1 MGFFDFITDPI
12 EKVVDWV
19 QDITE
24 DIPIIGDVI
33 GFAGDIIDVG
43 IGLIS
48 GDLFDIPEIGNSPT
62 YASNQIGN
70 TISEGIFASRCYGL
84 CKIGGN
90 KIRFNAAD
98 DTDLRIIVSHCLG
111 EIDGITEWYVND
123 IAWGD
128 LTGAHTKTEYKGTW
142 AQTADARFTSRECA
156 YRGRAYTA
164 FTFVKNDKQ
173 VGYNPNITVTLNGL
187 KCLPLAGGA
196 AAVTRNNAVILYD
209 FYLNVEEKV
218 AGNLDLNSFKSLEAL
233 CNEVPAGSSLPRYR
247 FDFNFDTNMTINDA
261 KKLLWHSFNGQVIMS
276 QGKYKCVWD
285 SAQEADGAGGL
296 QAKSV
301 SHAFDMDNIVKGS
314 LTWSQPETPNI
325 VRIHYIDSD
334 NSYQKTSVEIRDE
347 NDIDINGEILHE
359 ESCYYITNAELARR
373 RAQYK
378 FNKFKYENYRCQL
391 QGFSDAGDLEIY
403 DLATVTHTLPGWTTK
418 QFLISSKTDTPN
430 GQPIF
435 TLQAYYSGIYD
446 DAQVGEQ
453 AGYESTLP
461 NPYQVP
467 AASTSISSVMTAV
480 GTAYDFDAV
489 RVSFIPPTTD
499 PFYAYSEI
507 YASKDD
513 STYYY
518 VGRDGTGTFTFN
530 ALGVVYEPGDTCY
543 IKIRSVSTY
552 GVSEDL
558 PGTASTSI
566 LISSTMRLGGFYAGL
581 DFFGDAEVPA
591 DAKILLDK
599 TNTLMRIGATSG
611 EYITVDGD
619 YGGVPAVVTSNYVSG
634 FMGAGLLLKSDLL
647 EVGNIAARGI
657 IRTSV
662 FESNSVSV
670 HSGSDITVKGGDVLA
685 EDMSADD
692 ADTFTRVTTTGDTR
706 VTTTGDTRILAGVG
720 SLTIEGNDTFAAGD
734 ILYIKEGLDAEWL
747 EVLSAALAPTYG
759 VLRDKAGD
767 YADGSNPAWTKGAT
781 VVNYGQSGDGGIYVT
796 ASDTNAPYLSIFTHA
811 GEPWNTITTH
821 IREGNLNGYAG
832 YTTDVYGW
840 ASYIDA
846 NNFIK
851 IDPTNGIRMS
861 GSITIT
867 NPSDINTNAIT
878 NGAGWTDDTTADTAE
893 GNAQTA
899 ITNAATAQGAA
910 EDAQG
915 DATTAL
921 SSLTDIAADTKVTPV
936 EKLTAKQLWDAIVV
950 EGTATTGTIPVQA
963 AALSVA
969 DTDFDTAYAALN
981 VYLNTTL
988 TVFTS
993 MTTST
998 TVVRAT
1004 WDTAW
1009 KNYYDERTQLLN
1021 AIAAKAALLADLAQ
1035 CTGDLDDIADG
1046 TYGKVLTTSI
1056 SAGKIVLTAGVSG
1069 SLPVANSEAK
1079 CTDATAD
1086 KTSTHESAT
1095 VAALTG
1101 HTLDGLAN
1109 GATYG
1114 RVQLGSLNGGYV
1126 DLLRMSADSTERL
1139 LVTASGIEGYANNVK
1154 NFELASGI
1162 AYLGDQAN
1170 EHIKLSSAGLQIK
1183 DGAVLYATYGAT
1195 TTLGLTASEHISLS
1209 ATAIQFKDG
1218 ATVLTEISGGNVL
1231 VGQIG
1236 ANQSNVYITSGA
1248 IQLRN
1253 NVTPKITLAADGSIA
1268 LAGGITMGT
1277 DGYLR
1282 TSGKDNYADTT
1293 AGIFIGYDT
1302 DGYKVNIGNATKSI
1316 KWSATDLIVTGE
1328 IISTSNITDDSVTV
1342 PKSYFSAAAVSVHA
1356 GATVASVTITTHGS
1370 PVQIEYAYQLYGHS
1384 SSNLAG
1390 TAKIKRG
1397 ATTLATINARVTSI
1411 GSAYART
1418 NTYIFSETPAAGT
1431 YTYTIFVSTG
1441 GTAFAINNALIV
1453 TELRK

>member
-781 VVNYGQSGDGGIYVT
+781 VVNYGQSGDGGIYIT
-796 ASDTNAPYLSIFTHA
+796 ASDTNAPYLSVFTHA
-811 GEPWNTITTH
+811 GEPWDTITTH

-832 YTTDVYGW
+832 YETDVYGW
-840 ASYIDA
+840 AAYIDA

-851 IDPTNGIRMS
+851 IDPVNGIRMS
-861 GSITIT
+861 GEITIT
-867 NPSDINTNAIT
+867 GGGTNL
-878 NGAGWTDDTTADTAE
+878 
-893 GNAQTA
+893 
-899 ITNAATAQGAA
+899 
-910 EDAQG
+910 DA
-915 DATTAL
+915 
-921 SSLTDIAADTKVTPV
+921 
-936 EKLTAKQLWDAIVV
+936 
-950 EGTATTGTIPVQA
+950 
-963 AALSVA
+963 
-969 DTDFDTAYAALN
+969 
-981 VYLNTTL
+981 
-988 TVFTS
+988 
-993 MTTST
+993 
-998 TVVRAT
+998 
-1004 WDTAW
+1004 
-1009 KNYYDERTQLLN
+1009 
-1021 AIAAKAALLADLAQ
+1021 
-1035 CTGDLDDIADG
+1035 IADG
-1046 TYGKVLTTSI
+1046 ASYARVAKTAI
-1056 SAGKIVLTAGVSG
+1056 SAGKIVLTSSGVSG
-1069 SLPVANSEAK
+1069 SLPVDFSDAKNTNPLADQTSINTAANITGQGDLAVQNRGDLDYTDGADVTPTDRLF
-1079 CTDATAD
+1079 TDATTRANIEAWR
-1086 KTSTHESAT
+1086 KAGSPTY
-1095 VAALTG
+1095 
-1101 HTLDGLAN
+1101 LDGSHIYSQSIVAN
-1109 GATYG
+1109 
-1114 RVQLGSLNGGYV
+1114 
-1126 DLLRMSADSTERL
+1126 
-1139 LVTASGIEGYANNVK
+1139 
-1154 NFELASGI
+1154 
-1162 AYLGDQAN
+1162 
-1170 EHIKLSSAGLQIK
+1170 
-1183 DGAVLYATYGAT
+1183 
-1195 TTLGLTASEHISLS
+1195 
-1209 ATAIQFKDG
+1209 
-1218 ATVLTEISGGNVL
+1218 
-1231 VGQIG
+1231 
-1236 ANQSNVYITSGA
+1236 
-1248 IQLRN
+1248 
-1253 NVTPKITLAADGSIA
+1253 SIA
-1268 LAGGITMGT
+1268 ANAITAVKIAANSITAVKVGT
-1277 DGYLR
+1277 NEIIANAANIKNAVITGA
-1282 TSGKDNYADTT
+1282 K
-1293 AGIFIGYDT
+1293 
-1302 DGYKVNIGNATKSI
+1302 IGNLEVDTAQI
-1316 KWSATDLIVTGE
+1316 
-1328 IISTSNITDDSVTV
+1328 
-1342 PKSYFSAAAVSVHA
+1342 AAAA
-1356 GATVASVTITTHGS
+1356 
-1370 PVQIEYAYQLYGHS
+1370 IE
-1384 SSNLAG
+1384 
-1390 TAKIKRG
+1390 TAKIKNLNVTTATIAGNAVTIPVSSYTAGSVNTGTTWATIQTASITSTGSPIFILASAVYSSDYYSKFEIFRG
-1397 ATTLATINARVTSI
+1397 ATKIYTTPYGLDTNPTIGYSHPWAASI
-1411 GSAYART
+1411 T
-1418 NTYIFSETPAAGT
+1418 DTPGTGAVT
-1431 YTYTIFVSTG
+1431 YTVKAYYSVCTNRGLLLLET
-1441 GTAFAINNALIV
+1441 
-1453 TELRK
+1453 KK